1 MPRQLNVPDDVN
13 DPTACPSSRTRGKV
27 RDRTRETT
35 CIRVVTTNMT
45 DSVTATREIL
55 VAAWAPVPGVVS
67 TGSSERS
74 SADRARYIRR
84 SWPHC
89 DIWLGC
95 CHSEDFMALLTS
107 CRTEVI
113 VVVEEY
119 IGACRLSRLGSSDG
133 IPRERSNNTIG
144 PTLDGVGVV
153 WRLNNGPIHSDLI
166 VHGSLKKTL
175 HCCCGDH
182 K

>member
-133 IPRERSNNTIG
+133 IPRKEQQHYWTNLGRRGSCVAVEQWTHSFRLDCPRQPEKNA
-144 PTLDGVGVV
+144 TLLL
-153 WRLNNGPIHSDLI
+153 WRP
-166 VHGSLKKTL
+166 
-175 HCCCGDH
+175 
-182 K
+182 